1 MHMRSTGMSYKA
13 GLCSEGVG
21 RLDGPNDQAG
31 QHLIFSGLIDLAKA
45 FLQAFH
51 SGLLVE
57 M

>member
-1 MHMRSTGMSYKA
+1 ML
-13 GLCSEGVG
+13 GLASEGVG
-21 RLDGPNDQAG
+21 RCFGPNDQIG
-31 QHLIFSGLIDLAKA
+31 QHLMFSGLIDLAKA